1 MADPIEFAYDVPVAP
16 DPLDVV
22 IDIVLA
28 LGIEGVV
35 ESRVGSEL
43 PGQLEASLP
52 YVMVDI
58 IDGRSDLFEIEP
70 VFDLHVFAGRYPL
83 ARSIAARIEAALL
96 GYPFRVSSGG
106 RSVLVDSVEV
116 ATSTR
121 EVEWQRDSVVRRFQG
136 TYTLSIRR

>member
-1 MADPIEFAYDVPVAP
+1 MADPIRLAYQVPVAP

-22 IDIVLA
+22 IDFVA
-28 LGIEGVV
+28 GLGLEGVV
-35 ESRVGSEL
+35 EDRVGSEL
-43 PGQLEASLP
+43 PTQLEASLP
-52 YVMVDI
+52 YVLVDI
-58 IDGRSDLFEIEP
+58 IDGGSDLFGIRP

-83 ARSIAARIEAALL
+83 ARSIAARIESALL

-116 ATSTR
+116 SISTR

-136 TYTLSIRR
+136 TYSLSIRR